1 MDNLITCSELRLF
14 EISRTLWLRTY
25 VLNEVREF
33 KKGKIMHKIIEN
45 DFEITESDKEFIDY
59 KDIYK
64 IKKIKDQIDSIG
76 KLFKS
81 TLVRDE
87 KKLLK
92 GKPDGLL
99 NGKYPVEIKFYDYR
113 KEDKI
118 QALAYA
124 YLLNTKMSFL
134 VYPNKLL
141 TLELNENH
149 KVFLQKRINLIYKLK
164 KTLIKGEKLN
174 ASTNN

>member
-45 DFEITESDKEFIDY
+45 DFEITESDKEFLDY
-59 KDIYK
+59 NDIYK
-64 IKKIKDQIDSIG
+64 IKKIKDQIDCLG
-76 KLFKS
+76 KLFPS
-81 TLVRDE
+81 LVVKDE
-87 KKLLK
+87 AKLLK
-92 GKPDGLL
+92 GKADGLL
-99 NGKYPVEIKFYDYR
+99 NGKYPVEIKFNDYR

-124 YLLNTKMSFL
+124 YLMNTKMSFL
-134 VYPNKLL
+134 VYPTKII
-141 TLELNENH
+141 TLEIKDWH
-149 KVFLQKRINLIYKLK
+149 KSFLQKRIKLIFKLK
-164 KTLIKGEKLN
+164 KILLKGEKFN
-174 ASTNN
+174 VGANY